1 MPNPDFPA
9 FVRNSPEFSR
19 PADLTFPLM
28 EKTTEIRLAIVG
40 LGTVG
45 QGVVELIGRHREFY
59 AREFGL
65 AFRFVAAGA
74 RLDAELE
81 KVTDAGCLR
90 SKDPLEVASYADAD
104 VFIEL
109 AGGEDMPK
117 PWIEAALKSGKH
129 VVTANKALLAK
140 HGAELFPLAA
150 SRGRSL
156 MFEAAVGGGIPVIR
170 ALQDSLVGNDIE
182 GLACIINGTCNYIL
196 TDMTANKGTFEA
208 ALAEAQ
214 RLGYAE
220 YDPTFDVDG
229 IDSVHKVALLAS
241 LAYGKYVDYRKLHV
255 EGIRNVAALDIQMAG
270 ELGCE
275 VKLLGVVSE
284 SKGRIFAAVY
294 PALLEKGHQLAS
306 VHGVLNAVY
315 LKNSAA
321 GPQLLTGAGAGR
333 YPTASAV
340 AADLV
345 ATGRRVAAER
355 RAGASGTTAPSAM
368 AFFSRDNEAALV
380 PVDELETEFYL
391 RLTTVDKPGVL
402 SRVTGILG
410 DEGISI
416 RALSQK
422 PEHDPEN
429 VPVIILT
436 HAARNERVMAA
447 LRKIDS
453 LDVVRAPT
461 RVIRFYR

>member
-1 MPNPDFPA
+1 
-9 FVRNSPEFSR
+9 
-19 PADLTFPLM
+19 M
-28 EKTTEIRLAIVG
+28 EKRLEVRLGIVG

-45 QGVVELIGRHREFY
+45 QGVVELVDRHGAFFSRELGFD
-59 AREFGL
+59 
-65 AFRFVAAGA
+65 FRFAAAGA
-74 RLDAELE
+74 KLDTELD
-81 KVTDAGCLR
+81 KITDPRCFKT
-90 SKDPLEVASYADAD
+90 KDPMAVATHPDVD

-109 AGGEDMPK
+109 AGGEDMPR
-117 PWIEAALKSGKH
+117 PWIEAALNAGKH

-140 HGAELFPLAA
+140 HGGTLFPLAA
-150 SRGRSL
+150 RQGRLL

-170 ALQDSLVGNDIE
+170 ALQESLVGNDIE

-196 TDMTANKGTFEA
+196 TDMTVNKASFEA
-208 ALAEAQ
+208 SLAEAQ

-220 YDPTFDVDG
+220 YNPTFDVDG
-229 IDSVHKVALLAS
+229 IDSLHKVALLAS
-241 LAYGKYVDYRKLHV
+241 LAYGRHVDYSKLHV
-255 EGIRNVAALDIQMAG
+255 EGIRNVAALDIQTAG
-270 ELGCE
+270 ELGYV
-275 VKLLGVVSE
+275 VKLLGVVSQTAGG
-284 SKGRIFAAVY
+284 KILAAVY

-315 LKNSAA
+315 LKNSSA

-340 AADLV
+340 TADLV
-345 ATGRRVAAER
+345 AVAREMRASAAPGR
-355 RAGASGTTAPSAM
+355 PSPSSM
-368 AFFSRDNEAALV
+368 GFFSPDNAADLLSI
-380 PVDELETEFYL
+380 DELETEFYL

-410 DEGISI
+410 EEGISI

-436 HAARNERVMAA
+436 HAAKNARVMAA
-447 LRKIDS
+447 LKKIDA
-453 LDVVRAPT
+453 LDVIREPS
-461 RVIRFYR
+461 RVIRFYK

>member
-1 MPNPDFPA
+1 MD
-9 FVRNSPEFSR
+9 
-19 PADLTFPLM
+19 
-28 EKTTEIRLAIVG
+28 KKQEIRLAIVG

-59 AREFGL
+59 AREMGL
-65 AFRFVAAGA
+65 SFRFVAAGA
-74 RLDAELE
+74 RLDAELD
-81 KVTDAGCLR
+81 KVTDPGCFK
-90 SKDPLEVASYADAD
+90 SKDPLAVATHPDAD
-104 VFIEL
+104 IFIEL
-109 AGGEDMPK
+109 AGGEDMPR
-117 PWIEAALKSGKH
+117 PWIEAALKAGKH

-150 SRGRSL
+150 KHGRSV
-156 MFEAAVGGGIPVIR
+156 MFEAAVGGGIPIIR
-170 ALQDSLVGNDIE
+170 ALQESLVGNDIE

-196 TDMTANKGTFEA
+196 TDMTANKGSFEA
-208 ALAEAQ
+208 ALKEAQ

-229 IDSVHKVALLAS
+229 IDSLHKVALLAS

-255 EGIRNVAALDIQMAG
+255 EGIRNIAALDIGMAG

-284 SKGRIFAAVY
+284 SEGGIFAAVY
-294 PALLEKGHQLAS
+294 PALVEKGHQLAS

-315 LKNSAA
+315 IKNSAA
-321 GPQLLTGAGAGR
+321 GPQLFTGAGAGR

-345 ATGRRVAAER
+345 AMGRRVAAER
-355 RAGASGTTAPSAM
+355 ATGEAPAPTM
-368 AFFSRDNEAALV
+368 TFFSPDNEAKLV
-380 PVDELETEFYL
+380 SIDDLETEFYL
-391 RLTTVDKPGVL
+391 RLATVDKPGVL
-402 SRVTGILG
+402 SKVTGILG

-436 HAARNERVMAA
+436 HAARNARVMAA
-447 LRKIDS
+447 LKKIDA
-453 LDVVRAPT
+453 LDVIREPT

>member
-1 MPNPDFPA
+1 
-9 FVRNSPEFSR
+9 
-19 PADLTFPLM
+19 M

-45 QGVVELIGRHREFY
+45 QGVVELIARHRDFY

-74 RLDAELE
+74 RADAELE

-90 SKDPLEVASYADAD
+90 SKDPLAVAAHPDAD

-117 PWIEAALKSGKH
+117 PWIEVALKAGKH

-196 TDMTANKGTFEA
+196 TDMTANKGTFEV

-284 SKGRIFAAVY
+284 NNGRIFAAVY

-355 RAGASGTTAPSAM
+355 LSGAAPAPAM
-368 AFFSRDNEAALV
+368 AFFSRDNEASLV
-380 PVDELETEFYL
+380 SIDELETEFYL

-447 LRKIDS
+447 LRKIDV

>member
-1 MPNPDFPA
+1 MGKP
-9 FVRNSPEFSR
+9 
-19 PADLTFPLM
+19 
-28 EKTTEIRLAIVG
+28 TEIRLAIVG

-45 QGVVELIGRHREFY
+45 QGVVELIERHRDFY

-74 RLDAELE
+74 RDDADLE
-81 KVTDAGCLR
+81 KVRDPGCFK
-90 SKDPLEVASYADAD
+90 SKDPLAVAAYPDAD

-117 PWIEAALKSGKH
+117 PWIEAALKAGKH

-140 HGAELFPLAA
+140 HGADLFPLAA
-150 SRGRSL
+150 SHGVSL

-196 TDMTANKGTFEA
+196 TDMTANKASFEA

-241 LAYGKYVDYRKLHV
+241 LAYGKYVDYRQLHV

-284 SKGRIFAAVY
+284 TKGRILAAVY

-345 ATGRRVAAER
+345 ATGRRLGADAAK
-355 RAGASGTTAPSAM
+355 APSVM
-368 AFFSRDNEAALV
+368 AFFSRDNAADLV
-380 PVDELETEFYL
+380 SIDDLETEFYL

-436 HAARNERVMAA
+436 HAARNARVMAA

-453 LDVVRAPT
+453 LDVVSAPT

>member
-1 MPNPDFPA
+1 
-9 FVRNSPEFSR
+9 
-19 PADLTFPLM
+19 
-28 EKTTEIRLAIVG
+28 
-40 LGTVG
+40 
-45 QGVVELIGRHREFY
+45 
-59 AREFGL
+59 
-65 AFRFVAAGA
+65 
-74 RLDAELE
+74 
-81 KVTDAGCLR
+81 
-90 SKDPLEVASYADAD
+90 
-104 VFIEL
+104 
-109 AGGEDMPK
+109 
-117 PWIEAALKSGKH
+117 
-129 VVTANKALLAK
+129 
-140 HGAELFPLAA
+140 
-150 SRGRSL
+150 
-156 MFEAAVGGGIPVIR
+156 
-170 ALQDSLVGNDIE
+170 
-182 GLACIINGTCNYIL
+182 
-196 TDMTANKGTFEA
+196 
-208 ALAEAQ
+208 
-214 RLGYAE
+214 
-220 YDPTFDVDG
+220 
-229 IDSVHKVALLAS
+229 
-241 LAYGKYVDYRKLHV
+241 LAYGKYVDYRQLHV

-284 SKGRIFAAVY
+284 TKGRILAAVY

-345 ATGRRVAAER
+345 ATGRRVGTERNAA
-355 RAGASGTTAPSAM
+355 ANVASAM
-368 AFFSRDNEAALV
+368 AFFSRDNAADLV
-380 PVDELETEFYL
+380 SIDDLETEFYL

-436 HAARNERVMAA
+436 HAARNARVMAA

-453 LDVVRAPT
+453 LDVVSAPT

>member
-1 MPNPDFPA
+1 
-9 FVRNSPEFSR
+9 
-19 PADLTFPLM
+19 M
-28 EKTTEIRLAIVG
+28 EKQLEIRLGIVG

-45 QGVVELIGRHREFY
+45 QGVAELVERHGPFYSRELGFD
-59 AREFGL
+59 
-65 AFRFVAAGA
+65 FRFVAAGA
-74 RLDAELE
+74 KLDSELDQ
-81 KVTDAGCLR
+81 VRDARCFKT
-90 SKDPLEVASYADAD
+90 KDPLAVATHPDVD

-117 PWIEAALKSGKH
+117 PWIEAALRAGKH

-140 HGAELFPLAA
+140 HGGELFPLAA
-150 SRGRSL
+150 KQGKLL

-170 ALQDSLVGNDIE
+170 ALQESLVGNDIE

-196 TDMTANKGTFEA
+196 TDMTVNKASFEA
-208 ALAEAQ
+208 SLAEAQ

-220 YDPTFDVDG
+220 YNPTFDVDG
-229 IDSVHKVALLAS
+229 IDSLHKVALLAS
-241 LAYGKYVDYRKLHV
+241 LAYGRYVDYRKLHV
-255 EGIRNVAALDIQMAG
+255 EGIRNVAALDIQTAG
-270 ELGCE
+270 ELGYV
-275 VKLLGVVSE
+275 VKLLGVVSQTPAG
-284 SKGRIFAAVY
+284 KILAAVY

-321 GPQLLTGAGAGR
+321 GPQLFTGAGAGR

-340 AADLV
+340 TADLV
-345 ATGRRVAAER
+345 AVAREM
-355 RAGASGTTAPSAM
+355 RAGAAPGRPAPSSM
-368 AFFSRDNEAALV
+368 AFFSPDNAADLLSI
-380 PVDELETEFYL
+380 DELETEFYL

-436 HAARNERVMAA
+436 HAAKNARVMAA
-447 LRKIDS
+447 LKKIDG
-453 LDVVRAPT
+453 LDVIREPT
-461 RVIRFYR
+461 RVIRFYK